1 MVLSKLAFLLGI
13 ASLAAGRVVKR
24 EDPPFQHVP
33 ATAQP
38 DNTFHVGKEQKGM
51 PLDTVEV
58 PDAMYGARSI
68 DLPFG
73 RLQHGKMKFFDAGQL
88 NTPTENTDVWAPGV
102 HDSAKQSACGIPDSA
117 FQISKVAI
125 HPYWLKFAPLE
136 RYCMQDVCIS
146 FWNEETALEKQSDM
160 ILKITDVCSTD
171 PNDPT
176 ACLTPYDIKID
187 RAKASIM
194 HKLNLK
200 GMPPIEEQAALNGTE
215 FTDGKTWWF
224 FMKCWADALPQPAYQ
239 SPNNWFTT
247 PPLPNNLKWA
257 QKAQTD
263 QVNNNQISY
272 AAKGWQVYP
281 NGAYRMDRGP
291 ATAPLLIDWKRGMPD
306 PEWCPV
312 AGGKGWGIP
321 TGKDC
326 SSGAPQMTAQSNDT
340 SLSTNANSTQDYGQ
354 GPSLPPITNTT
365 TALSDAPNSPNTSG
379 DSTQVDDQGTPALS
393 DDSNSPST
401 SNNSAQAYGED
412 SSSPS
417 ITNTTTSDVSD
428 EQPTIPSPVT
438 TPTSSA
444 SAPVSSPSSSGGA
457 SSEDGAC
464 PAEDD
469 ACPGEEDEEV
479 DETCAADEVESEETK
494 PEAEQPEV
502 QLERPGAAEE
512 KPEAGGQYAEE
523 EEGTCAADEVWED

>member
-51 PLDTVEV
+51 PPVTVEV

-88 NTPTENTDVWAPGV
+88 NTPTGDTDVWAPGV

-146 FWNEETALEKQSDM
+146 FWNEETAPGKQSDM

-194 HKLNLK
+194 HKLNLG
-200 GMPPIEEQAALNGTE
+200 GMPPMSKQAALNGTE
-215 FTDGKTWWF
+215 YTDGKTWWF

-239 SPNNWFTT
+239 SPNNWFTN

-263 QVNNNQISY
+263 QVNNNKISY
-272 AAKGWQVYP
+272 KAKGWQVYP

-291 ATAPLLIDWKRGMPD
+291 ATAPLLIDWKKGMPD

-321 TGKDC
+321 TGKGC
-326 SSGAPQMTAQSNDT
+326 SSGAPQMTAQSNST
-340 SLSTNANSTQDYGQ
+340 SPSTYGNSTQGYGQ
-354 GPSLPPITNTT
+354 GSSLPAITNTT
-365 TALSDAPNSPNTSG
+365 SALSDESNSLNTSG
-379 DSTQVDDQGTPALS
+379 DSAQVDDQDTPALS

-401 SNNSAQAYGED
+401 SDNSAQGYGGD
-412 SSSPS
+412 SSPS
-417 ITNTTTSDVSD
+417 ITNTASSDVSD

-438 TPTSSA
+438 TPTSST
-444 SAPVSSPSSSGGA
+444 SAPASSPSSSGSA
-457 SSEDGAC
+457 SS
-464 PAEDD
+464 EDD
-469 ACPGEEDEEV
+469 ACPAEEEE
-479 DETCAADEVESEETK
+479 DETCAADEVESEEPK

-502 QLERPGAAEE
+502 TLERPGAAVEE
-512 KPEAGGQYAEE
+512 ADATGQYAEE
-523 EEGTCAADEVWED
+523 EGDTCAADEVWED